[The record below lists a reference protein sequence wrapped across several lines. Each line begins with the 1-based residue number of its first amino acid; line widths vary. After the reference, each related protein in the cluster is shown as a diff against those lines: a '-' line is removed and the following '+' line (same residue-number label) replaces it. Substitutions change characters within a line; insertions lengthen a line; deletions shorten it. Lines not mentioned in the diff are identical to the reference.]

1 MVTLND
7 NREFKAELIGNDPS
21 TDLAIIKIDAND
33 LPYLE
38 FGNSDKVEIGE
49 WVLAVGNPF
58 NLTSTVTAGIVSA
71 KARNINILESADA
84 VESFIQTDAAVNPGN
99 SGGALVD
106 IYGNLIGIN
115 TAIATKTGAFI
126 GYSFAIPS
134 NLAKKV
140 SNDLINYG
148 FVQRPYLGV
157 SVTDINATVAKKYGI
172 DDTKGVLITAV
183 TPNSAAFKA
192 GLNAGDIILKIDGEE
207 LNSASR
213 LLEKINEKNIGD
225 WVTIEYKS
233 DNKIKTAKVQLLN
246 KNGDLKPMKKEEI
259 SAQSIL
265 GATFEKPSPDLMAK
279 LKIDHGMQ
287 ITDIKSG
294 PLQRAGIKK
303 DFIITEID
311 HNPINS
317 IEDIENA
324 LVNRKGAILIEGIY
338 PNGIKAYYA
347 FTI

>member
-1 MVTLND
+1 MWKGEGFLCQDRKYCHRTRKCYSNGWPLYIC
-7 NREFKAELIGNDPS
+7 RIRSCEFFCSP
-21 TDLAIIKIDAND
+21 
-33 LPYLE
+33 
-38 FGNSDKVEIGE
+38 
-49 WVLAVGNPF
+49 
-58 NLTSTVTAGIVSA
+58 
-71 KARNINILESADA
+71 
-84 VESFIQTDAAVNPGN
+84 
-99 SGGALVD
+99 
-106 IYGNLIGIN
+106 
-115 TAIATKTGAFI
+115 
-126 GYSFAIPS
+126 
-134 NLAKKV
+134 
-140 SNDLINYG
+140 
-148 FVQRPYLGV
+148 
-157 SVTDINATVAKKYGI
+157 
-172 DDTKGVLITAV
+172 
-183 TPNSAAFKA
+183 
-192 GLNAGDIILKIDGEE
+192 
-207 LNSASR
+207 
-213 LLEKINEKNIGD
+213 
-225 WVTIEYKS
+225 
-233 DNKIKTAKVQLLN
+233 QLLN

-265 GATFEKPSPDLMAK
+265 GATFEKPSPDMMAK